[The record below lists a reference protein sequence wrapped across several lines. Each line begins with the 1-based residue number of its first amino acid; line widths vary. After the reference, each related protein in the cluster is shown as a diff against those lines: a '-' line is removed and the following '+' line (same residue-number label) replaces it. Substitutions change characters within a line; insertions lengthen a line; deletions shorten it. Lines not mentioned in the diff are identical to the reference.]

1 MRFPM
6 YKIMIVDDE
15 EIVRRSIVNIIN
27 WNDIG
32 FELPTQACDGVE
44 ALALALQLKPD
55 IIIADIKM
63 PNMDGLELASKV
75 KELLPETQVII
86 FSGHDEFKFAQESIS
101 LGVLDY
107 ILKPIGSIKLTTK
120 LKEIRDK
127 LDQDFQRRHYLV
139 KIQEQL
145 HHSLPLLKES
155 FLTGLV
161 CSPNN
166 AIYSASRM
174 HALDISLS
182 TGPYVIALVA
192 PDSALIA
199 ANQIDV
205 YQFAFKNIALETL
218 GDTHPFFTD
227 STGRLVIIFSMGSFP
242 LHYQTREMIIDTLSV
257 LHKAILLYVEVS
269 ATIGIGSL
277 VNHTEDL
284 FRSYNDANT
293 ALDCQYLLGKG
304 KVYDFYDLNFK
315 EPEFYFP
322 FDENAIFVNAV
333 KTNDH
338 SGILLALEHISD
350 KLKSKTQ
357 LTSANVKFV
366 FIELIT
372 NLTKLLAEAK
382 PVPKDLWHQCLHLYT
397 SIEQLD
403 SIDNIVKV
411 IQPVAISIAIQLNS
425 LWLTSSNNLIIK
437 AKTFVQNQ
445 FNDEMLSLNMVA
457 DHINVSSGYLSAIF
471 KKETGINFSNYLT
484 QQRMEKAMQLLA
496 TTDKN
501 VYEIAF
507 ETGFSNPHYFSISFK
522 KFTKLSPSDYRDK
535 LKQQPL

>member
-1 MRFPM
+1 M

-44 ALALALQLKPD
+44 ALALALAQKPD

-75 KELLPETQVII
+75 KELLPDTQVII
-86 FSGHDEFKFAQESIS
+86 FSGHDEFKYAQESIS

-107 ILKPIGSIKLTTK
+107 ILKPIGSVKLTNK

-127 LDQDFQRRHYLV
+127 LDQDFQKRHYFV

-155 FLTGLV
+155 FFNGLV

-166 AIYSASRM
+166 SIYSASRM
-174 HALDISLS
+174 HTLDITLS
-182 TGPYVIALVA
+182 SGPYVTAIVA
-192 PDSALIA
+192 PDLDCIA

-205 YQFAFKNIALETL
+205 YQFAFKNIAFETL

-227 STGRLVIIFSMGSFP
+227 SMGRLVIIFSMGSFP
-242 LHYQTREMIIDTLSV
+242 KHYQTREMIIDTLSV

-277 VNHTEDL
+277 VAETQDL
-284 FRSYNDANT
+284 YRSYNDANT

-315 EPEFYFP
+315 EPEFFYP
-322 FDENAIFVNAV
+322 FDENANFVNAI

-338 SGILLALEHISD
+338 LGIAHALDHISD
-350 KLKSKTQ
+350 KLKTRSQ
-357 LTSANVKFV
+357 LSMPNIKFV

-382 PVPKDLWHQCLHLYT
+382 PVPKELWHQCLHLYT

-403 SIDNIVKV
+403 TIDKIAKV
-411 IQPVAISIAIQLNS
+411 IHPIAVNIAVHLNS
-425 LWLTSSNNLIIK
+425 LWLTSSNNLILK
-437 AKTFVQNQ
+437 AKSFVQEQ
-445 FNDEMLSLNMVA
+445 FNDEMLSLNTVA

-484 QQRMEKAMQLLA
+484 QLRMEKAMQLLA

-522 KFTKLSPSDYRDK
+522 KFTKLSPSEYRDK
-535 LKQQPL
+535 LKQQI